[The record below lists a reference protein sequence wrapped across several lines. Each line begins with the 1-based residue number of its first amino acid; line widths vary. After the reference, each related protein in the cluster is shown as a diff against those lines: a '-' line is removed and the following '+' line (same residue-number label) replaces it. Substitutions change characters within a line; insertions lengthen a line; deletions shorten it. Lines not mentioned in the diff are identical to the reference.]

1 LGLVERK
8 TLLKLFR
15 SVRRRLKAPKLG
27 DNYSEWREAQWA
39 PASAD
44 TCNYRFLALQPIFNR
59 RRKLFG
65 YEALHRSDWNNCFSG
80 DPDAATQAMID
91 NWLLHGL
98 DELTGNS
105 RTFINCTGE
114 ALTQQALTLLPNR
127 VVLEL
132 LETVEPSIE
141 ILSACRRLKALGYQ
155 IALDDFQL
163 AEKMDPLLALAD
175 YIKVD
180 FRLSDAK
187 QRREI
192 SHRLEGRS
200 AVLIAEKIE
209 TEEEFTIALSEG
221 FHLFQG
227 YHLGRPALFSKQR
240 IPPMEM
246 NHFRSRLPSQTGRP
260 AAVFSTGHGMA

>member
-1 LGLVERK
+1 
-8 TLLKLFR
+8 LKLFR
-15 SVRRRLKAPKLG
+15 SVRRRLKAPRLG
-27 DNYSEWREAQWA
+27 DNYGEWREAQWA

-44 TCNYRFLALQPIFNR
+44 ACNYRFLALQPIFNR

-65 YEALHRSDWNNCFSG
+65 YEALHRSGWDNCFTG

-114 ALTQQALTLLPNR
+114 ALTQGSLTLLPNR

-132 LETVEPSIE
+132 LETIEPSVE

-163 AEKMDPLLALAD
+163 VEKMDPLLALAD
-175 YIKVD
+175 YIKID
-180 FRLSDAK
+180 FRLSNAE

-192 SHRLEGRS
+192 LHRLEGRS

-209 TEEEFTIALSEG
+209 TEQEFTTALSEG

-240 IPPMEM
+240 IPAMEI
-246 NHFRSRLPSQTGRP
+246 NHFRSRLPSQPGRP
-260 AAVFSTGHGMA
+260 AAAFSTGQSMA